1 MVNKNLKITSGR
13 DNVEFYLIVDGEEI
27 PLKKQDIR
35 NLITEFLKDVRLAYI
50 KFLPNIELIQTG
62 KYFTVNI
69 NSKRLTNENLSN
81 SLTKLIPKNYIELE
95 INGSKVKLDYKKDYV
110 ATSILYSVAKDIT
123 GNLKE
128 GKTVV
133 IKNLQYLARIK
144 PDKNTPYDK
153 AFSQVIKEFE
163 IVENGKTV
171 ECVITFSA
179 FKNASIK
186 VKFKMNLRK
195 KNFAVNNSYYQILN
209 RIKNQEY
216 KVAYI
221 GIGYR
226 EKKGAFLLISYKFE
240 KQPETSQEQEK
251 VMGVDLGQVY
261 LIYYS
266 ITNSH
271 SRGDISL
278 SYSWKDKIIGIWN
291 RKKHLQKSLMEI
303 RNLKKQGINDE
314 SIEKR
319 YEKIVKELNSVRE
332 YEKNFMETLNKQ
344 IATKLIDI
352 AVKEKV
358 KTIVLED
365 LSLSNEEKNSLAF
378 PKWNYYQL
386 QSFIENKAQE
396 NGIQVKKINPAYTSQ
411 RCPSCGF
418 IAFYKEMVRPKRE
431 KFTCPVCGFSS
442 NADYVASLNIAEENI
457 EEKIKA
463 RLISDIEKI
472 EKVDKNK
479 KVFTL
484 FAIRNRIVKD
494 LLKEF
499 FNTNNGSLKKLLK
512 RLEISNKEAYNTL
525 IRDLKQF
532 KVEYLDKR
540 ISNV

>member
-1 MVNKNLKITSGR
+1 
-13 DNVEFYLIVDGEEI
+13 
-27 PLKKQDIR
+27 
-35 NLITEFLKDVRLAYI
+35 
-50 KFLPNIELIQTG
+50 
-62 KYFTVNI
+62 
-69 NSKRLTNENLSN
+69 
-81 SLTKLIPKNYIELE
+81 
-95 INGSKVKLDYKKDYV
+95 
-110 ATSILYSVAKDIT
+110 
-123 GNLKE
+123 
-128 GKTVV
+128 
-133 IKNLQYLARIK
+133 
-144 PDKNTPYDK
+144 
-153 AFSQVIKEFE
+153 
-163 IVENGKTV
+163 
-171 ECVITFSA
+171 
-179 FKNASIK
+179 
-186 VKFKMNLRK
+186 
-195 KNFAVNNSYYQILN
+195 
-209 RIKNQEY
+209 
-216 KVAYI
+216 
-221 GIGYR
+221 
-226 EKKGAFLLISYKFE
+226 
-240 KQPETSQEQEK
+240 
-251 VMGVDLGQVY
+251 
-261 LIYYS
+261 
-266 ITNSH
+266 
-271 SRGDISL
+271 
-278 SYSWKDKIIGIWN
+278 
-291 RKKHLQKSLMEI
+291 MEI

-472 EKVDKNK
+472 EKVDKNN

-499 FNTNNGSLKKLLK
+499 FNTNNGSSKKLLK